1 MKLHHRLASAR
12 CSRMNHTILLEALDQ
27 FQVMSLL
34 HDNKQ
39 NRAIR
44 CMNCAQ
50 APGNSELRRNNPW
63 EDGST
68 LVFSDDRRLEQRLRT
83 AVTCAGMTMG
93 VEENGC
99 SGQQQECRRESRSGV
114 PQQQQLD

>member
-1 MKLHHRLASAR
+1 
-12 CSRMNHTILLEALDQ
+12 MNHTILLKALDQ

-39 NRAIR
+39 NRAIT
-44 CMNCAQ
+44 CMNCAK

-68 LVFSDDRRLEQRLRT
+68 LVFSDDRRRLEQRLKT

-93 VEENGC
+93 MEENGC
-99 SGQQQECRRESRSGV
+99 SGQQQEWRRESRSGV